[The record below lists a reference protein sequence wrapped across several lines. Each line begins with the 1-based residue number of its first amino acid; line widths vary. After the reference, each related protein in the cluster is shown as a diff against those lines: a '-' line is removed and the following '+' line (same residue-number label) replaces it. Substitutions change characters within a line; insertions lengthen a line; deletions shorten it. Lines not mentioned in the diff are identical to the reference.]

1 MTRRCVLAGAR
12 GCDNGLRAKR
22 DSLPR
27 SERGFQRGCDAA
39 PPLLTQDDG
48 GIPRCSPAR
57 YNPPVPVYAIDEV
70 AAEATRF
77 REAYEK
83 LEGFRPLY
91 VKIKLLYGCNL
102 RCQMCN
108 HWREA
113 RPRQLTTARLKEIL
127 TELQALGCRKVH
139 FTGGEP
145 TLRPDLEELV
155 AHASAAG
162 LRVTLTT
169 NGTLI
174 TRERARRIVEAGLR
188 GVNVSID
195 SPVPAVH
202 DEIRGV
208 AGAFAESLEGLKNLR
223 KESRH
228 GKLGLALNTV
238 VTRLNWHTLA
248 ELPKLALKVGASAI
262 RLMGVDDHTGLFL
275 RPSPEQI
282 AAYNRDVAP
291 LLAKRARGAGL
302 ITDDEDLYPFGR
314 TPEQAERGG
323 RGEYA
328 LGYYRDRPCFAPFT
342 HALLDHEGRVFV
354 CCMARGEPVLGDVT
368 ERPFREAW
376 EGEAYRRVRLAMRTE
391 TKLPPCHR
399 CDDFLTE
406 NRRLLRILES

>member
-1 MTRRCVLAGAR
+1 
-12 GCDNGLRAKR
+12 
-22 DSLPR
+22 
-27 SERGFQRGCDAA
+27 
-39 PPLLTQDDG
+39 
-48 GIPRCSPAR
+48 
-57 YNPPVPVYAIDEV
+57 VYAIDEV
-70 AAEATRF
+70 AAEAPRF

-127 TELQALGCRKVH
+127 SELRALGCRKVH

-155 AHASAAG
+155 GHAGAAG

-174 TRERARRIVEAGLR
+174 TRERARRLIESGLR

-195 SPVPAVH
+195 SPVSAVH

-208 AGAFAESLEGLKNLR
+208 PGAFAESLEGLKNLR
-223 KESRH
+223 KEARR
-228 GKLGLALNTV
+228 GKLSLALNTV

-248 ELPKLALKVGASAI
+248 ELPKLALKVGASAL

-275 RPSPEQI
+275 RPSPDEI

-291 LLAKRARGAGL
+291 LLARRARGAGL
-302 ITDDEDLYPFGR
+302 MADDEEAFPFGR
-314 TPEQAERGG
+314 TADEAERGG

-328 LGYYRDRPCFAPFT
+328 LDYYRDRPCFAPFT
-342 HALLDHEGRVFV
+342 HALLDHEGRVFT
-354 CCMARGEPVLGDVT
+354 CCMARGEPLLGDVT
-368 ERPFREAW
+368 TRPFQQTW
-376 EGEAYRRVRLAMRTE
+376 EGEAYRRVRLAMRTPE
-391 TKLPPCHR
+391 KLPACHR
-399 CDDFLTE
+399 CDDFLAE
-406 NRRLLRILES
+406 NRAFLRILETGS

>member
-1 MTRRCVLAGAR
+1 L
-12 GCDNGLRAKR
+12 
-22 DSLPR
+22 
-27 SERGFQRGCDAA
+27 
-39 PPLLTQDDG
+39 
-48 GIPRCSPAR
+48 R
-57 YNPPVPVYAIDEV
+57 YNPSAPVYAIDEV
-70 AAEATRF
+70 AAEAPRF

-113 RPRQLTTARLKEIL
+113 RPGQLTTERLKEIL
-127 TELQALGCRKVH
+127 TELAGLGCRKVH

-145 TLRPDLEELV
+145 TLRSDLEELV
-155 AHASAAG
+155 AHASGAG
-162 LRVTLTT
+162 LRVTLTS
-169 NGTLI
+169 NGTLF

-188 GVNVSID
+188 GLNVSID

-208 AGAFAESLEGLKNLR
+208 PGAFERSLEGLKNLR
-223 KESRH
+223 KESRR
-228 GKLGLALNTV
+228 GKLTLALNTV
-238 VTRLNWHTLA
+238 VTRLNWRTLA
-248 ELPKLALKVGASAI
+248 ELPKLALKVGARSI

-275 RPSPEQI
+275 RPSPDQI

-291 LLAKRARGAGL
+291 LLARRARLAGL
-302 ITDDEDLYPFGR
+302 ITRDDEAFPFGR
-314 TPEQAERGG
+314 TPEEAERGG
-323 RGEYA
+323 RGDYA

-354 CCMARGEPVLGDVT
+354 CCMARGEPLLGDVG

-376 EGEAYRRVRLAMRTE
+376 EGEPYRRVRLAMKTE
-391 TKLPPCHR
+391 AKLSPCHR
-399 CDDFLTE
+399 CDDFLDE
-406 NRRLLRILES
+406 NRRLQRILEA